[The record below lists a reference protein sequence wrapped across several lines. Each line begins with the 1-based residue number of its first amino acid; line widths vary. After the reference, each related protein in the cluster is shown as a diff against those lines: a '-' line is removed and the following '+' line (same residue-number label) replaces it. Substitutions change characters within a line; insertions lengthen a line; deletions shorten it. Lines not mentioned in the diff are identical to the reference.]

1 MGGGRGGRGEKS
13 SSHNYPGG
21 KARANR
27 NDYNQHFVD
36 TGQRPQN
43 FLRDSQL
50 DDQYEDYPSAKRLVA
65 LKVHLTL
72 STRPL

>member
-1 MGGGRGGRGEKS
+1 MVGQGRGEKPTA
-13 SSHNYPGG
+13 NYSGG

-50 DDQYEDYPSAKRLVA
+50 EDQYEDYPNAKRLVA
-65 LKVHLTL
+65 LKVTHPSCPRAT
-72 STRPL
+72 P